1 MQVETDSV
9 SRVQNKNARQI
20 KIFIKLLDF
29 WLNILYLCRAIPRYY
44 LPLDT
49 IVFILVKADSSAF
62 SLRCI
67 TTFFECEMNISFK
80 KIVSESKN
88 MESLKSAFT
97 KNSHF

>member
-1 MQVETDSV
+1 MQVETDSG

-49 IVFILVKADSSAF
+49 NCVHS
-62 SLRCI
+62 C
-67 TTFFECEMNISFK
+67 
-80 KIVSESKN
+80 
-88 MESLKSAFT
+88 
-97 KNSHF
+97 